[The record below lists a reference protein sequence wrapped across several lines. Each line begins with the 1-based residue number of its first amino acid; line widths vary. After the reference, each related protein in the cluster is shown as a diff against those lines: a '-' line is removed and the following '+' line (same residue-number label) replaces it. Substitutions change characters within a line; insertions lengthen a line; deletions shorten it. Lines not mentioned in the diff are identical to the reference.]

1 MKMDARTDRR
11 PMAHRTGRQPV
22 ARGPVPGAPVPGAPL
37 PRRLGTNRPSHPR
50 PVLAAALAGVVL
62 IVLIVGLAGHAFMP
76 ATPSA
81 IPAVALASPAS
92 SAVEPSSAPSATALP
107 STQPSAMPTAP
118 PTSRPIANGAFAG
131 DLLIADRGNN
141 RLLIVN
147 SQSQVLWRFPV
158 AGSLATG
165 QGFSADDAFLSPD
178 GRTILA
184 SEEMH
189 QVLVRIDIASQRI
202 TWQFGHYGRT
212 GAGAGFLNTPD
223 DAYPLANGNVTV
235 ADIKNCRIL
244 EIAPNKQIVRTLGQ
258 PGVCRDNPP
267 FSYNEPNGDTP
278 LPDGGMLI
286 TEIGGSRVVRLDAAG
301 RVRYDIHVPVLYP
314 SDAQLDAHGNVVV
327 ADYSN
332 PGAVVAVSPTGHL
345 LWRYGPTTGPGRL
358 DHPSLA
364 VPLADGSIVLND
376 DLRDRVIIINP
387 LTGRV
392 LWQYGRTGIA
402 GRGADRLFIP
412 DGVNLIPPGAI
423 QGL

>member
-1 MKMDARTDRR
+1 MKNDPRPERR
-11 PMAHRTGRQPV
+11 PMAHRTGRQVV
-22 ARGPVPGAPVPGAPL
+22 ARGPLPPVRNSPSRSP
-37 PRRLGTNRPSHPR
+37 NRSAARR
-50 PVLAAALAGVVL
+50 PVLAAIVAGAVL
-62 IVLIVGLAGHAFMP
+62 IVLVAGLAGHAFAP

-81 IPAVALASPAS
+81 VPAVALASPS
-92 SAVEPSSAPSATALP
+92 PSPSFEPSSAATSPS
-107 STQPSAMPTAP
+107 SVPTAT
-118 PTSRPIANGAFAG
+118 PTSPAPIAHGAFAG

-158 AGSLATG
+158 AGSLAAG

-202 TWQFGHYGRT
+202 TWQFGHYGLT
-212 GAGAGFLNTPD
+212 GAATGYLNTPD

-244 EIAPNKQIVRTLGQ
+244 EIAPDKHIVRTWGH

-267 FSYNEPNGDTP
+267 YSYNEPNGDTP
-278 LPDGGMLI
+278 LPDGGILI

-301 RVRYDIHVPVLYP
+301 QVKYDIHVPVLYP
-314 SDAQLDAHGNVVV
+314 SDAQLDPHGNVVV

-364 VPLADGSIVLND
+364 VPLADGTIVLND
-376 DLRDRVIIINP
+376 DLRDRVIILNP

-392 LWQYGRTGIA
+392 IWQYGRTGIA
-402 GRGADRLFIP
+402 GRGTDRLFIP
-412 DGVNLIPPGAI
+412 DGVNLIPPGVI

>member
-1 MKMDARTDRR
+1 MLA
-11 PMAHRTGRQPV
+11 AGAVV
-22 ARGPVPGAPVPGAPL
+22 AVMVVVVTALAGHAVGPASPPAVP
-37 PRRLGTNRPSHPR
+37 
-50 PVLAAALAGVVL
+50 AAALAS
-62 IVLIVGLAGHAFMP
+62 

-81 IPAVALASPAS
+81 AW
-92 SAVEPSSAPSATALP
+92 SAAPGVTSPSSLP
-107 STQPSAMPTAP
+107 SSLPSSQPSAQPSAIATTPA
-118 PTSRPIANGAFAG
+118 PIAHGAFAG

-158 AGSLATG
+158 AGSLAAG
-165 QGFSADDAFLSPD
+165 QGFSADDAFLAPD

-244 EIAPNKQIVRTLGQ
+244 EIAPDKQIVRTWGHV
-258 PGVCRDNPP
+258 GVCRDNPP
-267 FSYNEPNGDTP
+267 YSYNEPNGDTP
-278 LPDGGMLI
+278 LPDGGILI

-301 RVRYDIHVPVLYP
+301 RVKYDIHVPVLYP
-314 SDAQLDAHGNVVV
+314 SDAQLDPHGNIVV

-332 PGAVVAVSPTGHL
+332 PGAIVAVSPTGHL
-345 LWRYGPTTGPGRL
+345 LWRYGPKTGPGRL

-412 DGVNLIPPGAI
+412 DGVNLIPPGVI